1 MRRKKN
7 PEIEQGFDRFEP
19 KLKKIV
25 IGCFIV
31 MFASCIEML
40 IMVFLSQK
48 QLWYFIGMFFCTAAL
63 FVIWNI
69 DNKDQKE
76 HMDKYVD
83 SYKKKLEILDGV
95 LVAKFCI
102 NSKDKLEGLINIYQE
117 YVDKKKEQ
125 EKKRIGFS
133 LTIFSALGGVLVVS
147 FENMGLIG
155 IDFTSWIYLA
165 AILLILGAVV
175 GIWIY
180 SYMLFDS
187 AKRKYE
193 IMIKDLKELMLI
205 KYL

>member
-1 MRRKKN
+1 
-7 PEIEQGFDRFEP
+7 
-19 KLKKIV
+19 
-25 IGCFIV
+25 
-31 MFASCIEML
+31 
-40 IMVFLSQK
+40 MVFLSQK

-125 EKKRIGFS
+125 EKS
-133 LTIFSALGGVLVVS
+133 VLVLV
-147 FENMGLIG
+147 
-155 IDFTSWIYLA
+155 
-165 AILLILGAVV
+165 
-175 GIWIY
+175 
-180 SYMLFDS
+180 
-187 AKRKYE
+187 
-193 IMIKDLKELMLI
+193 
-205 KYL
+205 

>member
-1 MRRKKN
+1 M
-7 PEIEQGFDRFEP
+7 
-19 KLKKIV
+19 
-25 IGCFIV
+25 
-31 MFASCIEML
+31 
-40 IMVFLSQK
+40 
-48 QLWYFIGMFFCTAAL
+48 
-63 FVIWNI
+63 
-69 DNKDQKE
+69 
-76 HMDKYVD
+76 
-83 SYKKKLEILDGV
+83 
-95 LVAKFCI
+95 
-102 NSKDKLEGLINIYQE
+102 
-117 YVDKKKEQ
+117 
-125 EKKRIGFS
+125 
-133 LTIFSALGGVLVVS
+133 TIFSALGGVLVVS

>member
-1 MRRKKN
+1 M
-7 PEIEQGFDRFEP
+7 
-19 KLKKIV
+19 
-25 IGCFIV
+25 
-31 MFASCIEML
+31 
-40 IMVFLSQK
+40 
-48 QLWYFIGMFFCTAAL
+48 
-63 FVIWNI
+63 IWNI